1 MDGLYGK
8 ITEQQ
13 LSDFK
18 KRLHSKIH
26 FLLVYKEESSFSVDF
41 DNYFNEVLK
50 YIGKAG
56 EILRQDSVVL
66 EILTVL
72 KMAYEETTQ
81 DEFSH
86 DRYRHYVLEAHNLV
100 DKLGVIADDHT

>member
-13 LSDFK
+13 LSAFK

-26 FLLVYKEESSFSVDF
+26 WLLVYKEEESFDVNYDT
-41 DNYFNEVLK
+41 YFNELMEF
-50 YIGKAG
+50 IGRAG
-56 EILRQDSVVL
+56 EVLRQDAIVL

-72 KMAYEETTQ
+72 RMAYAETTR
-81 DEFSH
+81 DTFNH
-86 DRYRHYVLEAHNLV
+86 DKLRHYVLEAHNLV
-100 DKLGVIADDHT
+100 DRLGVSEE

>member
-26 FLLVYKEESSFSVDF
+26 FLLVYKEEDSFDVDF
-41 DNYFNEVLK
+41 DKYFNEVMR
-50 YIGKAG
+50 YIGEAG
-56 EILRQDSVVL
+56 KVLRQDSTTL
-66 EILTVL
+66 EILTTL
-72 KMAYEETTQ
+72 RMAYDETTK
-81 DEFSH
+81 DKFSH
-86 DRYRHYVLEAHNLV
+86 YNYRHYVLEAHNLV
-100 DKLGVIADDHT
+100 DRLGVG